1 MAVLIQKL
9 FRQWLVKEQ
18 GAVLVIFVLLTT
30 ILVFGVRL
38 GRLAIV
44 TVRVGSVGGGVLLI
58 GTCLPMSHTFE
69 QRIAFVVTT
78 VDTLS
83 LCGPSRSLGSTECL
97 RIKVAV
103 RGCCCGH
110 DEVAGKR
117 PIGPSMPAR
126 LGKLKKSKSES
137 REARGV

>member
-1 MAVLIQKL
+1 M
-9 FRQWLVKEQ
+9 
-18 GAVLVIFVLLTT
+18 
-30 ILVFGVRL
+30 
-38 GRLAIV
+38 V

-83 LCGPSRSLGSTECL
+83 LCGPSRSLGGTEGL
-97 RIKVAV
+97 RVKVAV
-103 RGCCCGH
+103 RGCCCCGH

-126 LGKLKKSKSES
+126 LGKLNESKSES